1 MPLSLY
7 FNDRQLPSFVRVNNI
22 QVQVL
27 PNEDNQK
34 KVVVSF
40 YIHRQQLISNDQM
53 DEFAT
58 WLKGNDFEP
67 SPLILPNDLTSYYL
81 SKVDNVVDIDGSIA
95 RGEGKIEFL
104 CVKSQR
110 ISLTP
115 KKQSFTHSSVIQ
127 YMGNRKTSPIIRFF
141 ILSQTSE
148 IKLNVKNKAH
158 KNFIRL
164 VGHFNE
170 GQCLEVNM
178 ATGKVLIDN
187 ELKMTIL
194 TLDSFFHDLVPGDN
208 QYELN
213 QGDCRV
219 EVSWFDEFI

>member
-7 FNDRQLPSFVRVNNI
+7 FNDRQLPSFIRVNDI

-27 PNEDNQK
+27 PNEEKQRR
-34 KVVVSF
+34 VTVSF
-40 YIHRQQLISNDQM
+40 YIHRRQLISNHQM

-58 WLKGNDFEP
+58 WLQGNNFEP

-81 SKVDNVVDIDGSIA
+81 AKVDNVVDIAGSIT

-115 KKQSFTHSSVIQ
+115 NQQSFTDSSLIY
-127 YMGNRKTSPIIRFF
+127 YMGNRKTSPILRFF

-148 IKLNVKNKAH
+148 IKLNIQNQAYN
-158 KNFIRL
+158 NFIRL

-170 GQCLEVNM
+170 DQVIEVDM
-178 ATGKVLIDN
+178 GTKKVSVDGVV
-187 ELKMTIL
+187 KMPIL
-194 TLDSFFHDLVPGDN
+194 TLDSFFHDIVPGEN
-208 QYELN
+208 RYELS
-213 QGDCRV
+213 QGNCRV

>member
-27 PNEDNQK
+27 PNEEDRK
-34 KVVVSF
+34 KVTVSF
-40 YIHRQQLISNDQM
+40 YIHRHQLISNHQM

-58 WLKGNDFEP
+58 WLKGNNFKP

-81 SKVDNVVDIDGSIA
+81 AKVNNDVDIDGSLT
-95 RGEGKIEFL
+95 RGEGTIEFL

-110 ISLTP
+110 ISFTQNQ
-115 KKQSFTHSSVIQ
+115 QSFTHSRVIQ
-127 YMGNRKTSPIIRFF
+127 YRGNRKTSPILRFF

-148 IKLNVKNKAH
+148 IKLRVQNSNH
-158 KNFIRL
+158 DNCIRL

-170 GQCLEVNM
+170 DQTIEVDM
-178 ATGKVLIDN
+178 GTKKVSIDGVV
-187 ELKMTIL
+187 KMPIL

-208 QYELN
+208 RYELS
-213 QGDCRV
+213 QGNCRV

>member
-7 FNDRQLPSFVRVNNI
+7 FNERQLPSFVRVNNI

-27 PNEDNQK
+27 PNEENQK
-34 KVVVSF
+34 KVIVSF
-40 YIHRQQLISNDQM
+40 YIHRHQLISNDQM

-81 SKVDNVVDIDGSIA
+81 AKVDNIVDIDGSIV

-110 ISLTP
+110 TSLTP
-115 KKQSFTHSSVIQ
+115 KQQRFTNSSVIQ

-148 IKLNVKNKAH
+148 VKLKFQNQVYN
-158 KNFIRL
+158 NFIRL
-164 VGHFNE
+164 VGHFTK

-178 ATGKVLIDN
+178 ATKKVLIDN
-187 ELKMTIL
+187 ELKMTTL
-194 TLDSFFHDLVPGDN
+194 TLDSFFHDLVPGTN
-208 QYELN
+208 RYELN
-213 QGDCRV
+213 QGNCRV

>member
-27 PNEDNQK
+27 PNEEHQK
-34 KVVVSF
+34 KVTISF
-40 YIHRQQLISNDQM
+40 YIHRHQLISNHQM

-58 WLKGNDFEP
+58 WLKGNNFKP

-81 SKVDNVVDIDGSIA
+81 AKVDNVVDIDGSIT

-115 KKQSFTHSSVIQ
+115 NQQSFTNSSVIQ

-164 VGHFNE
+164 VGHFNK

-178 ATGKVLIDN
+178 ATKKVLIDN

-213 QGDCRV
+213 QGNCRV